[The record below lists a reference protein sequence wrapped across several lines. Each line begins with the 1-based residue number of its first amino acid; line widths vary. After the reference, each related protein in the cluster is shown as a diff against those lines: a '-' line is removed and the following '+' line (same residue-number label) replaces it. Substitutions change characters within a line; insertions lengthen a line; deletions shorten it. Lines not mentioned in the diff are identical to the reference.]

1 RNVGFCLGVI
11 LFGVLLLGALPPSSR
26 ADVGVPGLR
35 VLSSDATSLIV
46 EYDLP
51 GYHLDPIQTPAGK
64 LSRVRVDGLAATT
77 IVGGPALPVGGAWVA
92 LPPVGSASV
101 RVIDEEVERVPN
113 VDVSPV
119 YKPDFIPNGPG
130 TYLPVRQF
138 ARDAQAYSR
147 AGPYPESP
155 AALVGEQ

>member
-1 RNVGFCLGVI
+1 MRTVGSGLGVI

-26 ADVGVPGLR
+26 ADVGVPG
-35 VLSSDATSLIV
+35 SDATGLTV

-77 IVGGPALPVGGAWVA
+77 IVGGPELPVGGAWVA

-155 AALVGEQ
+155 AALVGE